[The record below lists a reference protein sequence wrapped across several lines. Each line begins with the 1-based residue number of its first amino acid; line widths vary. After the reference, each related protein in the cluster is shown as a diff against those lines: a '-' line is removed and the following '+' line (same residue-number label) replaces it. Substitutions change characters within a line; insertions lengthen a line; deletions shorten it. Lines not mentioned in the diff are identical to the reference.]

1 MGVTLGKKNLKSGRT
16 SLFLDYCFNGK
27 RKKEYLRLVL
37 EPPVSSEARCRN
49 REKMEL
55 ARNILIRRELELI
68 SGHYNIRGV
77 L

>member
-37 EPPVSSEARCRN
+37 EPPVSSEARYSVN
-49 REKMEL
+49 SFM
-55 ARNILIRRELELI
+55 II
-68 SGHYNIRGV
+68 
-77 L
+77 